1 METITDPS
9 KRFESFFLEFIDE
22 KNEKKYR
29 DLIRGLSLQ
38 NKKSLKINFN
48 DLFKFDSQL
57 ARNLIDKPDEL
68 IKDSSIAINNILKE
82 VDIDYYDQKPDVIAR
97 FTNLD
102 EDHTILLRSL
112 RAEHIG
118 KLMQVHGILN
128 RASIVKPQII
138 DAAFYCEQCRG
149 TFFIKQEGYR
159 FKKPLQCDIDSCRR
173 KGPFKFLPENSKF
186 IDWQKISIQE
196 SPEALPAGQ
205 LPRTIDVILLKDIVD
220 LARPGANV
228 AITGV
233 LRSSQDSSGR
243 GKLTT
248 FHTYLEANN
257 ITVLEK
263 ELEEDITDEDEKRI
277 KELSNDPLIH
287 EKIINSIAP
296 SIYGNHDIKEA
307 ICYLLFGGRPK
318 ELPDG
323 MKIRGDT
330 HILLVGDPG
339 TGKSQLL
346 QSVKEI
352 APRGLYTSGKGST
365 AAGLTAA
372 VMRDRDTGEMTLEAG
387 ALVISDMGIACIDE
401 FDKMNPQDRVAIHEA
416 MEQQTVSIAKAGI
429 LANLNARTSIL
440 AAANPTYG
448 RYDDYKN
455 VAENIKKLPVSI
467 LSRFDLIFILRDIPD
482 AEKDAKLA
490 EHILEL
496 HKEINPKSAPEIPPD
511 LLSKYI
517 RYARRNVKPVLQT
530 NAQKRIND
538 FYLEMR
544 GSGESENSPIAIS
557 SRQLE
562 GLIRL
567 AEAHARMALRND
579 VILEDAERAIGI
591 MTLSLRQVGVDRET
605 GSFDISAVT
614 TGQFTSQRN
623 KMLEIEKIIEELSE
637 EKGGPVSTESIIE
650 LALARGIEKDFV
662 ESGLEDLQRK
672 GVIFKPYSDHWK
684 KA

>member
-1 METITDPS
+1 MELITDPL
-9 KRFESFFLEFIDE
+9 KRFESFFSEFVDE
-22 KNEKKYR
+22 NNEKKYR
-29 DLIRGLSLQ
+29 DLIRSLALQ
-38 NKKSLKINFN
+38 NKKSLIINFN

-57 ARNLIDKPDEL
+57 ARELIIKPDEY
-68 IKDSSIAINNILKE
+68 IKIASDGIKNVLKE
-82 VDIDYYDQKPDVIAR
+82 VDIDYYNQRPECIAR
-97 FTNLD
+97 FSNLD
-102 EDHTILLRSL
+102 EDHTILLRKL

-118 KLMQVHGILN
+118 RLIQVQGILN

-138 DAAFYCEQCRG
+138 NASFYCEQCRE
-149 TFFIKQEGYR
+149 TFFIEQEGYQ
-159 FKKPLQCDIDSCRR
+159 FKKPLQCENEACRR
-173 KGPFKFLPENSKF
+173 KGPFKFLPENSIF

-205 LPRTIDVILLKDIVD
+205 LPRTIDAILLKDLVD
-220 LARPGANV
+220 IARPGANV
-228 AITGV
+228 AIIGI
-233 LRSSQDSSGR
+233 LRSSQDSTGK

-263 ELEEDITDEDEKRI
+263 ELEEDITDQDEKRI
-277 KELSNDPLIH
+277 KDLAQDPLIH
-287 EKIINSIAP
+287 EKIIKSIAP

-307 ICYLLFGGRPK
+307 ICYLLFGGRSK

-482 AEKDAKLA
+482 AEKDARLA

-496 HKEINPKSAPEIPPD
+496 HQELNPKSTPEIVPD
-511 LLSKYI
+511 LLNKYI
-517 RYARRNVKPVLQT
+517 RYARKNVKPVLQGD
-530 NAQKRIND
+530 AQKRIND

-579 VILEDAERAIGI
+579 VNLEDAESAIRI

-623 KMLEIEKIIEELSE
+623 KILELEKIIEELTQ
-637 EKGGPVSTESIIE
+637 EKGGPVSTENI
-650 LALARGIEKDFV
+650 LDVALSRGIEKEFV
-662 ESGLEDLQRK
+662 ERGLEDLQRK